1 MVLASERGA
10 ARMTSTVRVVIV
22 VLVVSLLTFDLGA
35 IVVNIFQLDEL
46 SHQAAQSAAVAYRR
60 APTSAV
66 VEAAVRDEV
75 ADHGD
80 VRIERIAL
88 DRTSVWVTLRRPPP
102 VVVVD
107 RLPAVRRRIDMAITQ
122 EATLHPEGL

>member
-1 MVLASERGA
+1 MDFASERGA
-10 ARMTSTVRVVIV
+10 ARMTSTIRVVTV

-35 IVVNIFQLDEL
+35 IVVNIFQLDQL
-46 SHQAAQSAAVAYRR
+46 SQQAAQSAAVAYRR
-60 APTSAV
+60 APASAV
-66 VEAAVRDEV
+66 VEAAVKEEV
-75 ADHGD
+75 AHHGD

-107 RLPAVRRRIDMAITQ
+107 KLPAVRRRIDMAITQ
-122 EATLHPEGL
+122 EAVLHPEGL